1 MCEKHVR
8 RIPRCRC
15 ARLFVWFHF
24 GDGGSKAWS
33 PSLIWRDEW
42 LWSWWSSRWVIPTIH
57 GHPWT
62 TQFHSHNGWVL
73 SICWWTRMF
82 YHTQLHIF
90 WAKTPWL
97 PFIFIIFSSFSR
109 FSARYS
115 KFFPQEF
122 HFPRGFPSFFP
133 EKRRRLQ
140 QLELGPLG
148 VVAVSAEGPTWP
160 RNQGLGRLNEA
171 QCLGSLRATR
181 PGKHTKNYG
190 KSPFLMGT

>member
-1 MCEKHVR
+1 MCVKHVR

-42 LWSWWSSRWVIPTIH
+42 LWSWWWSSRWVIPTIH
-57 GHPWT
+57 GHGLHCFIRT
-62 TQFHSHNGWVL
+62 TAEFSAFVGELACSITHNSTLFGPKLLGSH
-73 SICWWTRMF
+73 
-82 YHTQLHIF
+82 
-90 WAKTPWL
+90 
-97 PFIFIIFSSFSR
+97 SFSHHFLG

-115 KFFPQEF
+115 KFFLQEF

-171 QCLGSLRATR
+171 QCLGQITGYPAWST
-181 PGKHTKNYG
+181 
-190 KSPFLMGT
+190 